1 MVLYIIGLGLT
12 GTDISLNGLE
22 ILKNCKHIYLE
33 SYTSI
38 LMDSDTNQL
47 ESLIGKT
54 VIIVDRYFVEMKFE
68 SILQDSILNNIALL
82 IVGDVFAATTH
93 TDLYLRG
100 IKQGIP
106 IKIVH
111 NISIINAISVTG
123 LQLYR
128 FGQIVSIPFFEES
141 WKPTSFVDKIIEN
154 IKINCHTLCL
164 LDIKVKEQTLE
175 NLMKGNKTYEPPRY
189 MTINTAIKQLLELTN
204 TDVLGDNT
212 LAIGVARLGSK
223 TQKIVSGTLKELES
237 IDFGAPLHSLVI
249 CAPKLHDLE
258 SEFFQLYRDVN
269 CDINF

>member
-1 MVLYIIGLGLT
+1 MVSIKVIHIKPALLYPGALCGFNMVLYIIGLGLT

-123 LQLYR
+123 LQVVMNSSSYIDLDKLLVYLFLKNR
-128 FGQIVSIPFFEES
+128 GSQLVSWIKS
-141 WKPTSFVDKIIEN
+141 SKI
-154 IKINCHTLCL
+154 
-164 LDIKVKEQTLE
+164 
-175 NLMKGNKTYEPPRY
+175 
-189 MTINTAIKQLLELTN
+189 
-204 TDVLGDNT
+204 
-212 LAIGVARLGSK
+212 SK
-223 TQKIVSGTLKELES
+223 
-237 IDFGAPLHSLVI
+237 
-249 CAPKLHDLE
+249 
-258 SEFFQLYRDVN
+258 
-269 CDINF
+269 